1 VRNLLIEKIYELEKT
16 VGDDLRFLSI
26 KWRLE
31 EYSNAELLDYFR
43 ILVIEKHL
51 DETWDSKLNDN

>member
-1 VRNLLIEKIYELEKT
+1 VRNLLIEKIYELERT
-16 VGDDLRFLSI
+16 VGDDLRLLSI

-43 ILVIEKHL
+43 ILVIEQHL
-51 DETWDSKLNDN
+51 DETWDADINGD